1 MKQHFTQLRTR
12 FTADRDRLISGISKR
27 YPRLR
32 YYSGITRE
40 TFIEWN
46 RDGASRLA
54 AALAYYTIFSLAPLL
69 LILIAVAGFFFGQL
83 RAREGLLHELEG
95 LLGPSGMEYVRAM
108 LDTTWEPT
116 TGILATVI
124 GVAVLLIGA
133 TGAFAQLQE
142 ALNIIWETPPRR
154 GKGLWPLIRQRL
166 LSFSLV
172 LTIGFLLLVS
182 LALSTALVAMGKFFS
197 WLLPAYMFPVLYLVN
212 TAFSFAVTTVLF
224 ASIYKI
230 LPDTKVRWRNVWL
243 GAGMAALLFSIGRT
257 LIGFYLGRSSFSS
270 VYGAAGSFVVILFW
284 VYYSAQILFF
294 GAEFTQVTSRYED
307 EKRAAEA
314 EALAAK
320 KHKH

>member
-1 MKQHFTQLRTR
+1 MKQY
-12 FTADRDRLISGISKR
+12 LIRISRSLASLLAR
-27 YPRLR
+27 YPRVDHYVRL
-32 YYSGITRE
+32 TRE

-83 RAREGLLHELEG
+83 RAREGILRELEG
-95 LLGPSGMEYVRAM
+95 LLGSSGMEYVRA
-108 LDTTWEPT
+108 LLNTTWEPT
-116 TGILATVI
+116 TGIIASIVGLC
-124 GVAVLLIGA
+124 VLLIGA

-142 ALNIIWETPPRR
+142 ALNIIWESPPRR
-154 GKGLWPLIRQRL
+154 GKGLWSLIRQRL

-182 LALSTALVAMGKFFS
+182 LALSTGLSAVGKYLS
-197 WLLPAYMFPVLYLVN
+197 WLLPGYLFPILYILN
-212 TAFSFAVTTVLF
+212 GLLSFAVTTVLF

-243 GAGMAALLFSIGRT
+243 GAGMAALLFTIGRT

-294 GAEFTQVTSRYED
+294 GAEFTQVTSRHED
-307 EKRAAEA
+307 EQSDAQA

-320 KHKH
+320 KHR

>member
-1 MKQHFTQLRTR
+1 MKQLF
-12 FTADRDRLISGISKR
+12 ARLDQTLSRILAR
-27 YPRLR
+27 YPKVEHYWTL
-32 YYSGITRE
+32 TRE

-69 LILIAVAGFFFGQL
+69 LIIIAVAGFFFGQL
-83 RAREGLLHELEG
+83 RAREGLLRELEG

-108 LDTTWEPT
+108 LDTTWEPA

-124 GVAVLLIGA
+124 GLTVLLIGA

-182 LALSTALVAMGKFFS
+182 LALSTGLSAVGKYLS
-197 WLLPAYMFPVLYLVN
+197 WLLPAYMFPVLYIVN
-212 TAFSFAVTTVLF
+212 AAFSFAVTTVLF
-224 ASIYKI
+224 AAIYKI
-230 LPDTKVRWRNVWL
+230 LPDTRVRWRNVWL
-243 GAGMAALLFSIGRT
+243 GASMAALLFSIGRT

-294 GAEFTQVTSRYED
+294 GAEFTQVTSRFED
-307 EKRAAEA
+307 EASEARA